1 MKYKEILDI
10 AQNDDEI
17 QHLRALISARGAKM
31 DEEVDTDFL
40 SMLAEEGYNIVTQL
54 IKQIH
59 ELENEPVEPEIP
71 CPELDALLEAVSK
84 ELGSSAFIDWEN
96 NLVWFNR
103 ESGIVCASIY
113 KNSDKQEE
121 VA

>member
-1 MKYKEILDI
+1 MKISDIPDI

-40 SMLAEEGYNIVTQL
+40 GMLAEEGY
-54 IKQIH
+54 
-59 ELENEPVEPEIP
+59 
-71 CPELDALLEAVSK
+71 
-84 ELGSSAFIDWEN
+84 
-96 NLVWFNR
+96 
-103 ESGIVCASIY
+103 
-113 KNSDKQEE
+113 E